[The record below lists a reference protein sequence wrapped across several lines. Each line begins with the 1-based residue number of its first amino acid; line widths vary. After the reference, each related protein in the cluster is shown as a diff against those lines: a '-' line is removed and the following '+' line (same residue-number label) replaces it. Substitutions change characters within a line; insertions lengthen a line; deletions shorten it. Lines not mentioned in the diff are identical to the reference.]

1 MTART
6 VHEIENSAADVN
18 AINELALA
26 LERDE
31 FGIDRKPDPALMVP
45 NSPGFSK
52 AHPGSFF
59 WNEHPRIA
67 AYYHARNAELESD
80 RLQISKQPHKQLA
93 DVKQQ
98 HARSKAEV
106 ARRLRMRRNGYH
118 DGGMRR
124 LVDDQIFTEAAERT
138 IRFISHHISEAK
150 AAREKKKEAELKAS
164 RDRLRELGFLP

>member
-1 MTART
+1 MTT
-6 VHEIENSAADVN
+6 IYEIENSAADVN

-31 FGIDRKPDPALMVP
+31 FGIGRDPDPALMAP
-45 NSPGFSK
+45 NTPGFSK

-67 AYYHARNAELESD
+67 AYYRARNAELESD
-80 RLQISKQPHKQLA
+80 RLQISKHPNKQLA
-93 DVKQQ
+93 DAKQQ
-98 HARSKAEV
+98 HAQSRAEV
-106 ARRLRMRRNGYH
+106 ARRLRLRRNGYH

-124 LVDDQIFTEAAERT
+124 LVDDQIFTETAERT
-138 IRFISHHISEAK
+138 IRAVSQHINEAK
-150 AAREKKKEAELKAS
+150 AARDKKNEAELRAS